1 MNPAPAAPVAQ
12 VERAL
17 IFAWERVR
25 RVPVILPGFIVLVL
39 FGHIGVFF
47 LFRVVYPPQASLEM
61 PHPTITVLD
70 RSRPDH
76 QALLRWADAEDI
88 APASTQTSITD
99 RLLEVSYRPSYA
111 TVRTAPLTLPPETT
125 RVQYPPPRDPLALIR
140 SVEAKPAAP
149 VALPPSAPTLV
160 RFSGELARRVRGQQ
174 TLALEK
180 RSAKE
185 MEPAEFLIGVTDRG
199 ELRFVVLQRSS
210 GNETMD
216 AQASELLSRLELAPS
231 ADPITWG
238 RATIQWGADAYR
250 AETPSAKPPTP
261 TPR

>member
-1 MNPAPAAPVAQ
+1 MNPASAAAP

-25 RVPVILPGFIVLVL
+25 RVPLVLPGFMVLVFL
-39 FGHIGVFF
+39 GHAGAFF

-61 PHPTITVLD
+61 PHPTITLLD

-88 APASTQTSITD
+88 APATAQTGITD
-99 RLLEVSYRPSYA
+99 RLLEVPYRPSYA
-111 TVRTAPLTLPPETT
+111 TVRTAPLTLPPETS
-125 RVQYPPPRDPLALIR
+125 RVQYPPARDPLALIR

-149 VALPPSAPTLV
+149 VTLPPSAPTLV
-160 RFSGELARRVRGQQ
+160 SFSHELAARMRGQP

-180 RSAKE
+180 RSTKE
-185 MEPAEFLIGVTDRG
+185 LEPAEFLIGVTDRG

-210 GNETMD
+210 GNEAMD
-216 AQASELLSRLELAPS
+216 AEASERLSRLELTPS
-231 ADPITWG
+231 AAPIAWG

-250 AETPSAKPPTP
+250 NEPSDTKPPTP

>member
-1 MNPAPAAPVAQ
+1 MNPASTAPVG
-12 VERAL
+12 RAL

-25 RVPVILPGFIVLVL
+25 RVPVILPGFIVLV
-39 FGHIGVFF
+39 FAGHVGVFF
-47 LFRVVYPPQASLEM
+47 LFRVTYPTQESLKAPQPAVTL
-61 PHPTITVLD
+61 LD

-88 APASTQTSITD
+88 APASTQTGITD
-99 RLLEVSYRPSYA
+99 RLLEVPYRTSYA
-111 TVRTAPLTLPPETT
+111 TVRTAPLTLPPETS

-149 VALPPSAPTLV
+149 AALPPSAPTLV
-160 RFSGELARRVRGQQ
+160 RFSGELSGRGRGQQ
-174 TLALEK
+174 TLTLEK

-185 MEPAEFLIGVTDRG
+185 MEPAEFLIGVTDHG
-199 ELRFVVLQRSS
+199 ELRYVVLQRSS
-210 GNETMD
+210 GNEAMD

-231 ADPITWG
+231 ADPVTWG

-250 AETPSAKPPTP
+250 AETPGTKPPTP